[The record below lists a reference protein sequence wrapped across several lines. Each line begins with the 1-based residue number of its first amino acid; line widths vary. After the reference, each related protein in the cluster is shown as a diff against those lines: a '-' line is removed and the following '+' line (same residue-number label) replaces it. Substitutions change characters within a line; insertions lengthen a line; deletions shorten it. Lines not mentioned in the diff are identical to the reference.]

1 MHNLINVVCIILM
14 YIINRHIRN
23 YTIYDNRK
31 NIFEGI
37 WKKVK
42 LKNISIYIRNFWFK
56 FIWLILTKD
65 QYIKFD
71 DRRLY
76 IYDTLGQTEHWKI
89 TVIDLASNQDLFY
102 SPLARD
108 NRGNLLLNA
117 SHLSL
122 RIGSVRMYDFLLLVI

>member
-42 LKNISIYIRNFWFK
+42 LKILPFISETF
-56 FIWLILTKD
+56 
-65 QYIKFD
+65 
-71 DRRLY
+71 
-76 IYDTLGQTEHWKI
+76 E
-89 TVIDLASNQDLFY
+89 SN
-102 SPLARD
+102 
-108 NRGNLLLNA
+108 
-117 SHLSL
+117 LS
-122 RIGSVRMYDFLLLVI
+122 D